1 MGAGAGEVSPVAA
14 GAADIGPL
22 NAANYRITDGSRIG
36 EGGLKQ
42 KYRQNVAAIR
52 TLRRVQA
59 ESRPP
64 TPEEKSTIAKY
75 VGWGGLPQVFA
86 TPEDAPQWRAEQE
99 ELAAL
104 LESVDLTAT
113 ADQDRFRAAFDEL
126 YDHIAKEEDGLFPAS
141 LTALD
146 GDAWDTAILAWRR
159 AHPGAEPL

>member
-22 NAANYRITDGSRIG
+22 NAANYRITDGDRIG

-64 TPEEKSTIAKY
+64 TAEEKSAIAKY

-86 TPEDAPQWRAEQE
+86 TPDDAPQWRAEQE

-104 LESVDLTAT
+104 LEPILQPQWLTPLSANPAASAWMDLAEVNAMGWTASY
-113 ADQDRFRAAFDEL
+113 AA
-126 YDHIAKEEDGLFPAS
+126 
-141 LTALD
+141 
-146 GDAWDTAILAWRR
+146 
-159 AHPGAEPL
+159 